1 MIPDLHNKTESE
13 LVDLLS
19 AYTAKYTQMVLN
31 RDLSSDE
38 FYECKMMV
46 RYLQSEIEARKHPD
60 KDSGLYLQ
68 K

>member
-1 MIPDLHNKTESE
+1 MFPDLHKKTEAE
-13 LVDLLS
+13 LIDML
-19 AYTAKYTQMVLN
+19 AIYTAKYAEMVLN
-31 RDLSSDE
+31 RDLTSDE
-38 FYECKMMV
+38 FYDCKMIV